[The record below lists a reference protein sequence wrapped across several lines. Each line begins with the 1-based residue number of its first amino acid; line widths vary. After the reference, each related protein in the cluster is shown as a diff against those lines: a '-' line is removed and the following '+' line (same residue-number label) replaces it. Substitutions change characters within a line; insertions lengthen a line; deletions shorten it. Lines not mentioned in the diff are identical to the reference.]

1 MVSNYLIIIL
11 EKLHFLKVV
20 IARFLTIFF
29 RRRKEIELLRLEY
42 DTEHLFDNS
51 FIIIN
56 YRFTNA
62 IYYKFGNHMTS
73 EKEVKIFNLTN
84 FDKDFQLTVFGF
96 FRKKTY
102 LLKFEP
108 KLKLESEKFKTS
120 FSNFSIKL
128 ENQNIPN
135 LSYPSFYLTINKP
148 IINPQKTKIIN
159 KTITIKTNSFNQN
172 EFI

>member
-1 MVSNYLIIIL
+1 MFSHYLTYLL
-11 EKLHFLKVV
+11 EKLRFLKVV
-20 IARFLTIFF
+20 IARFLTILF
-29 RRRKEIELLRLEY
+29 RRRKGIELLRLEY

-56 YRFTNA
+56 YRFRNA
-62 IYYKFGNHMTS
+62 IYYKFGNHITL

-108 KLKLESEKFKTS
+108 KLKLEPEKFKTT
-120 FSNFSIKL
+120 FSNFRIKL
-128 ENQNIPN
+128 EEQNTPN
-135 LSYPSFYLTINKP
+135 LSHPSFFLAIYKP
-148 IINPQKTKIIN
+148 IIKTHKTKILNKAIN
-159 KTITIKTNSFNQN
+159 IKTSSYNQN